1 MFAIQNIKTGKFV
14 SGTDYR
20 YFPRHQFTS
29 FNKMLTYD
37 NLSAAKADF
46 NSRMCGKDY
55 RIVCLKT
62 VEVKRVIDY
71 DSPGEY
77 SIQPGDWQN
86 GGHE

>member
-46 NSRMCGKDY
+46 NSRMCGN
-55 RIVCLKT
+55 CLLYT
-62 VEVKRVIDY
+62 
-71 DSPGEY
+71 SP
-77 SIQPGDWQN
+77 SPRDTR
-86 GGHE
+86 